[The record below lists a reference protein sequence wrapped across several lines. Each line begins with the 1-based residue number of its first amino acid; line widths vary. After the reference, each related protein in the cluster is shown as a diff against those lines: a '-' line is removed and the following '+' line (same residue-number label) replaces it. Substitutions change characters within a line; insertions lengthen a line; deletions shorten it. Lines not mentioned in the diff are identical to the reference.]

1 MADVWQGFAGA
12 MGGAVARL
20 ANAQA
25 QERSRCRKLSV
36 VSLWPDGWENLH
48 WQASGS
54 MFACHDGG
62 ECHGKGQNIFSHGVA
77 IVGLALCVKGSHAC
91 LQTYQTPMPLARI
104 LPHVESDA
112 GMGQVALRPVAC
124 VDAMAR

>member
-20 ANAQA
+20 ASAQA
-25 QERSRCRKLSV
+25 QERSRCRTLS
-36 VSLWPDGWENLH
+36 VSLWPDGWEIL
-48 WQASGS
+48 QASGS
-54 MFACHDGG
+54 MFACHGGG

-104 LPHVESDA
+104 SPHVKSDA
-112 GMGQVALRPVAC
+112 GTGQVALRPVAC
-124 VDAMAR
+124 IDAMAR